1 MSQSASILSMQI
13 KSLRSRRLRP
23 LLSRGPSALSDTL
36 DSPTMAHSMDSPL
49 CFLPQMASDKA
60 IKTRQSILDAAKAI
74 IIEEG
79 IGALTMERAATKA
92 GISKGACMYHFK
104 SKRALQAALVE
115 EYAAHLSSE
124 LARHEALLTGLPRK
138 RSFQASSNGSAAL
151 IMTTTAGQQS
161 ASPSIPISC
170 TTKNSCVL

>member
-1 MSQSASILSMQI
+1 
-13 KSLRSRRLRP
+13 
-23 LLSRGPSALSDTL
+23 
-36 DSPTMAHSMDSPL
+36 MDSPL

-124 LARHEALLTGLPRK
+124 LARHEALFDGPPEETLVPGFIEWF
-138 RSFQASSNGSAAL
+138 RSFDHDNHGWSTVGLAIHSNFVHDEELMRPVKVDLVSPKLKIQAWHFILENLVHNHAA
-151 IMTTTAGQQS
+151 AQ
-161 ASPSIPISC
+161 
-170 TTKNSCVL
+170 TKH

>member
-1 MSQSASILSMQI
+1 
-13 KSLRSRRLRP
+13 
-23 LLSRGPSALSDTL
+23 
-36 DSPTMAHSMDSPL
+36 MDSPL

-124 LARHEALLTGLPRK
+124 LARHEALFDGPPEETLVPGFIEWF
-138 RSFQASSNGSAAL
+138 RSFDHDNHGWSTVGLAIHSNFVHAPCKTLVRETACSNCGLTRRCSNTSARGHHGYRGLLLFA
-151 IMTTTAGQQS
+151 
-161 ASPSIPISC
+161 
-170 TTKNSCVL
+170 

>member
-1 MSQSASILSMQI
+1 
-13 KSLRSRRLRP
+13 
-23 LLSRGPSALSDTL
+23 
-36 DSPTMAHSMDSPL
+36 
-49 CFLPQMASDKA
+49 MASDKA

-124 LARHEALLTGLPRK
+124 LARHEALFDGPPEETLVPGFIEWF
-138 RSFQASSNGSAAL
+138 RSFDHDNHGWSTVGLAIHSNFVHDEELMRPVRLWYERLHARIAAL
-151 IMTTTAGQQS
+151 PEDVRTPALVAIMAIELS
-161 ASPSIPISC
+161 LIHI
-170 TTKNSCVL
+170 

>member
-1 MSQSASILSMQI
+1 
-13 KSLRSRRLRP
+13 
-23 LLSRGPSALSDTL
+23 
-36 DSPTMAHSMDSPL
+36 
-49 CFLPQMASDKA
+49 MASDKA

-124 LARHEALLTGLPRK
+124 LARHEALFTDLPRK
-138 RSFQASSNGSAAL
+138 RSFRASSNGSAAL
-151 IMTTTAGQQS
+151 IMTTTAGRRLG
-161 ASPSIPISC
+161 SPSIPISC
-170 TTKNSCVL
+170 TTKNSCVLSDSGTRDCMLELRLYPKMFEHQHLWPSWLSRDSFIRINSKLTSSHPS

>member
-1 MSQSASILSMQI
+1 
-13 KSLRSRRLRP
+13 
-23 LLSRGPSALSDTL
+23 
-36 DSPTMAHSMDSPL
+36 MAHSMDSPL

-104 SKRALQAALVE
+104 SKRAL
-115 EYAAHLSSE
+115 
-124 LARHEALLTGLPRK
+124 
-138 RSFQASSNGSAAL
+138 
-151 IMTTTAGQQS
+151 
-161 ASPSIPISC
+161 
-170 TTKNSCVL
+170 

>member
-1 MSQSASILSMQI
+1 
-13 KSLRSRRLRP
+13 
-23 LLSRGPSALSDTL
+23 
-36 DSPTMAHSMDSPL
+36 MDSPL

-124 LARHEALLTGLPRK
+124 LARHEALFDGPPEETLVPGFIEWF
-138 RSFQASSNGSAAL
+138 RSFDHDNHGW
-151 IMTTTAGQQS
+151 
-161 ASPSIPISC
+161 
-170 TTKNSCVL
+170 

>member
-1 MSQSASILSMQI
+1 
-13 KSLRSRRLRP
+13 
-23 LLSRGPSALSDTL
+23 
-36 DSPTMAHSMDSPL
+36 MDSPL

-124 LARHEALLTGLPRK
+124 LARHEALFDGPPEETLVP
-138 RSFQASSNGSAAL
+138 ASSNGSAAL

-161 ASPSIPISC
+161 GSLSIPISC